1 MDLHPQPLS
10 GRHIESVPVGS
21 AEVRLLGSV
30 ASARGVQVIAFDDVA
45 NYRGDF
51 TSTLMSLSYLSR
63 IPANRMLSVDRR
75 PARPV
80 RPLNFVVPGVPV
92 ATHGGPVRG
101 VFCIFSPGFFKDLSE
116 TDVSLRFDAIDFLI
130 DIESERLTY
139 LGQAMLREAMQP
151 GFASSLFAEAMGM
164 AIALEIARY
173 DRASRSD
180 EGGRGRL
187 ALWQMR
193 RLESYVRDHLSGQ
206 LNLSELARLHGI
218 SVRHLSRTVRE
229 AKGMSVH
236 RWIAECRVAEARRL
250 LAETE
255 LPVHEVAQRSAFHS
269 AAAFSTA
276 FRAASGF
283 TPNEF
288 RRLNMRG
295 S

>member
-1 MDLHPQPLS
+1 MDLRPHPLS

-30 ASARGVQVIAFDDVA
+30 ASARGVQVIAFDDLA

-51 TSTLMSLSYLSR
+51 TFSTLFFCYLSG
-63 IPANRMLSVDRR
+63 IPANRMLSGDRK

-130 DIESERLTY
+130 DIESARLTY

-164 AIALEIARY
+164 AIVLEIARY
-173 DRASRSD
+173 DRALRSNEGRHGSL
-180 EGGRGRL
+180 EGG
-187 ALWQMR
+187 QMR
-193 RLESYVRDHLSGQ
+193 R
-206 LNLSELARLHGI
+206 
-218 SVRHLSRTVRE
+218 RE
-229 AKGMSVH
+229 
-236 RWIAECRVAEARRL
+236 
-250 LAETE
+250 
-255 LPVHEVAQRSAFHS
+255 
-269 AAAFSTA
+269 
-276 FRAASGF
+276 
-283 TPNEF
+283 
-288 RRLNMRG
+288 
-295 S
+295 

>member
-139 LGQAMLREAMQP
+139 LGRTMLREAIQP
-151 GFASSLFAEAMGM
+151 GFASSVFTEAMGM
-164 AIALEIARY
+164 AIALEITRY
-173 DRASRSD
+173 DSASRSD
-180 EGGRGRL
+180 EGGAADSRCGRCV
-187 ALWQMR
+187 AWNPMF
-193 RLESYVRDHLSGQ
+193 
-206 LNLSELARLHGI
+206 AI
-218 SVRHLSRTVRE
+218 
-229 AKGMSVH
+229 
-236 RWIAECRVAEARRL
+236 ICR
-250 LAETE
+250 
-255 LPVHEVAQRSAFHS
+255 
-269 AAAFSTA
+269 
-276 FRAASGF
+276 AS
-283 TPNEF
+283 
-288 RRLNMRG
+288 
-295 S
+295 

>member
-1 MDLHPQPLS
+1 MDLRPQPLS

-130 DIESERLTY
+130 DIAFGRRGARQIGAVADAS
-139 LGQAMLREAMQP
+139 P
-151 GFASSLFAEAMGM
+151 GILC
-164 AIALEIARY
+164 
-173 DRASRSD
+173 SRSSVGPVEPERAGTVARHQRTASVAHG
-180 EGGRGRL
+180 EGSKRNERSPLDCRMSRGGG
-187 ALWQMR
+187 A
-193 RLESYVRDHLSGQ
+193 S
-206 LNLSELARLHGI
+206 LARRDG
-218 SVRHLSRTVRE
+218 
-229 AKGMSVH
+229 
-236 RWIAECRVAEARRL
+236 VAG
-250 LAETE
+250 
-255 LPVHEVAQRSAFHS
+255 P
-269 AAAFSTA
+269 
-276 FRAASGF
+276 
-283 TPNEF
+283 
-288 RRLNMRG
+288 
-295 S
+295 